1 MNWKNRLALLASET
15 NKIEDKDFKL
25 EWYKFAINSLT
36 FKRVQAGSHLII
48 QPSGEFKKVG
58 YHFWLW
64 KEIILKH

>member
-1 MNWKNRLALLASET
+1 MSLLASET
-15 NKIEDKDFKL
+15 NKIEDKDFLKL
-25 EWYKFAINSLT
+25 KLQKFAINSLT

-64 KEIILKH
+64 KEIMLSFCN